1 MKETL
6 RKTISLLTA
15 AAALITGCVLL
26 GSVLKSYS
34 HTVPVVIGPQR
45 QAALTLLFTLLIVSL
60 GFYFRPLNKRTF
72 FGTLCIAFSV
82 LWFTAKMFLESRGD
96 DNTLTL
102 FLSRWMP
109 IPLIAFVAVAAL
121 WRG

>member
-6 RKTISLLTA
+6 RKTISLLSA

-34 HTVPVVIGPQR
+34 HTVPVLIGPQR

-72 FGTLCIAFSV
+72 FGTRVKVFMHFKTSSFSAFMQS
-82 LWFTAKMFLESRGD
+82 LL
-96 DNTLTL
+96 
-102 FLSRWMP
+102 
-109 IPLIAFVAVAAL
+109 
-121 WRG
+121 